1 MTVEKLSKNKI
12 KINLTEDEILTFFG
26 GYDLIDY
33 KDPAAKK
40 ILHLLLKEA
49 MPDEMLPIDC
59 TRVLI
64 EVKPQSSGCAIFFT
78 KMYENAPKRLRKI
91 SQTKSYALK
100 FKNSNDLL
108 DFARYS
114 EAADIKSN
122 SLYIANGTYTLI
134 INAEKSICSRL
145 THIEEFCEIS
155 DNKTELSKI
164 WEHGQ
169 IICKEGAL
177 EKIKK
182 ALKAP

>member
-1 MTVEKLSKNKI
+1 MTVEQLSKNKI
-12 KINLTEDEILTFFG
+12 RINLTEDEVLTFFG

-33 KDPAAKK
+33 KVPAAKK
-40 ILHLLLKEA
+40 MLHLLLKEA
-49 MPDEMLPIDC
+49 LPDEMLPIDC

-64 EVKPQSSGCAIFFT
+64 EVKPQSGGCAIFFT
-78 KMYENAPKRLRKI
+78 KMYENGPKRLRKI
-91 SQTKSYALK
+91 PQTKSYALK
-100 FKNSNDLL
+100 FKSSNDLL
-108 DFARYS
+108 DFARCA
-114 EAADIKSN
+114 EIADINNN
-122 SLYIANGTYTLI
+122 SLYMANGTYTLI
-134 INAEKSICSRL
+134 INADKSICSRL

-164 WEHGQ
+164 WEHGH